1 MFMRAMQGIM
11 FFLDSLDQ
19 GIAIQHLFKKIKP
32 LGEIDIPHQTGFEIS
47 TDSLSKKLFVLVLE
61 NKKEVVRL
69 TMPARSVDDL
79 ENLMPQDTKDR
90 IEEQGIDILELKKQA
105 QKSGYTPQ
113 VIFET
118 TAGNREYKVWLK

>member
-1 MFMRAMQGIM
+1 
-11 FFLDSLDQ
+11 
-19 GIAIQHLFKKIKP
+19 
-32 LGEIDIPHQTGFEIS
+32 
-47 TDSLSKKLFVLVLE
+47 
-61 NKKEVVRL
+61 
-69 TMPARSVDDL
+69 MPARSVDDL

-118 TAGNREYKVWLK
+118 TAGNREYKVWLKWILGLYKRKLRMERPIASL